1 MTNDVEQ
8 IVCILEWIRNDRK
21 RELRQEQH
29 QKQLCQHDRKARGG
43 AMKLLFVCAGFAV
56 VLSGCGIGGLWMNG
70 DPSVG
75 KNLKPYGAHWIEEG
89 MTRES
94 RRLDLVTCG
103 SPNGE
108 IVEFSHDQIAKARNP
123 NEPNEIAA
131 YLRLR
136 SQVGVCM
143 QGKGYTPIGDLQ
155 FLGGC
160 DVRCLYP

>member
-1 MTNDVEQ
+1 MTNDVVQ

-43 AMKLLFVCAGFAV
+43 AMKLLFALFTAIL
-56 VLSGCGIGGLWMNG
+56 LSGCLE
-70 DPSVG
+70 SVA
-75 KNLKPYGAHWIEEG
+75 KLDRNLKPYGAHWIKDG

-94 RRLDLVTCG
+94 RRNDLIACG

-108 IVEFSHDQIAKARNP
+108 VVEFSHDQIAKARNP